1 MQGSEVGLVSLQT
14 HTQRPTDSSPPV
26 GVQWCSAFKA
36 TLSTPQNTQLLSQ
49 RAGSSVSPPSHC
61 PHSLLSPSL
70 STSSARQ
77 TSSLSHLNPE
87 CLLYHSDHQLLDLLL
102 FCCFSSFAFSL
113 VLVFVTRT
121 VSRQLLTPSTWTGLT
136 VISKQT
142 PVHCKAELL
151 GKTESGS
158 AVNSPGEE
166 ISCRVAAGRLNP
178 RWILPVL
185 HVCCT
190 YVCVSDTNTVTELWS
205 RC

>member
-151 GKTESGS
+151 KPYVGKNRER
-158 AVNSPGEE
+158 V
-166 ISCRVAAGRLNP
+166 SC
-178 RWILPVL
+178 
-185 HVCCT
+185 
-190 YVCVSDTNTVTELWS
+190 
-205 RC
+205 